1 MIKESYL
8 YTARSRQTRYYFVS
22 EGENKRIVKT
32 VVFSPLG
39 KKLWN
44 LGFGDLRYNGDIDDS
59 TVSNNDDLVKVI
71 STVAK
76 IAYEFSDKYPLR
88 RLQIKPVDEKR
99 KRLYNHVF
107 RRHYA
112 TISADFDIIG
122 ITGFNDSIIEK
133 YSPEK
138 TYNMFELNRKIKK

>member
-1 MIKESYL
+1 MVKEAYL
-8 YTARSRQTRYYFVS
+8 YTGLNRKTRYFFIS

-39 KKLWN
+39 NRLWN
-44 LGFGDLRYNGDIDDS
+44 LGFGDLQYSGYIDDS
-59 TVSNNDDLVKVI
+59 VVSNNDDLIKVI

-88 RLQIKPVDEKR
+88 RIQIKPVDEKR

-107 RRHYA
+107 RRHYD
-112 TISADFDIIG
+112 TIDANFDIIG
-122 ITGFNDSIIEK
+122 INEQERET
-133 YSPEK
+133 YSPK
-138 TYNMFELNRKIKK
+138 KNYDIFELNRKIKK

>member
-1 MIKESYL
+1 MVKDAYL
-8 YTARSRQTRYYFVS
+8 YTGLNRKTRYFFIS

-39 KKLWN
+39 NRLWN
-44 LGFGDLRYNGDIDDS
+44 LGFGDLQYSGYIDDS
-59 TVSNNDDLVKVI
+59 VVSNNDDLIKVI

-88 RLQIKPVDEKR
+88 RIQIKPVDEKR

-107 RRHYA
+107 RRHYD
-112 TISADFDIIG
+112 TIDANFDIIG
-122 ITGFNDSIIEK
+122 INEQERET
-133 YSPEK
+133 YSPK
-138 TYNMFELNRKIKK
+138 KNYDIFELNRKRKK

>member
-1 MIKESYL
+1 MVKDAYL
-8 YTARSRQTRYYFVS
+8 YTGLNRKTRYFFIS

-39 KKLWN
+39 NRLWN
-44 LGFGDLRYNGDIDDS
+44 LGFGDLQYSGYIDDS
-59 TVSNNDDLVKVI
+59 VVSNNDDLIKVI

-88 RLQIKPVDEKR
+88 RIQIKPVDEKR

-107 RRHYA
+107 RRHYD
-112 TISADFDIIG
+112 TIDANFDIIG
-122 ITGFNDSIIEK
+122 INEQERET
-133 YSPEK
+133 YSPK
-138 TYNMFELNRKIKK
+138 KNYDIFELNRKIKK